1 MSRIS
6 VKVKITIWYT
16 VFLVVITGVFLLV
29 ITYTGNI
36 RAGELART
44 KLADSVSDARDE
56 IGTLGENF
64 IIDEDLD
71 FYEEGVYIS
80 VYDETG
86 DLVEGRRPI
95 EISEF
100 PELKDKYMHKL
111 KADGEIWYV
120 YDSRFEMNGKAVWV
134 RGIVKD
140 FAEGGTFSFILRF
153 AAVALP
159 ALVVIAA
166 LGGYLI
172 TKRGFRP
179 VRNILETASEI
190 SHDGDLSRRIETEAS
205 SEASKD
211 EIYKLAG
218 AFNSMFDSLQSS
230 FEKEKR
236 FTSDVS
242 HELRTPLSVIISQSD
257 YALEDEGYREK
268 ALNVINREAK
278 RMANLVSRLLILA
291 RSDSGKLRAEKEKVD
306 LSDLCETV
314 AWQQESIARECDII
328 IKSAV
333 EPNVYVLGDEA
344 MLIRVLLNIVDNAVK
359 YGKPGG
365 HVEIQLETVDS
376 WACCTVKDDG
386 IGIKEE
392 DLSKIWQRFYRT
404 EEARREEGSGLG
416 LAMAEAMVK
425 AHNGIIE
432 ADSVY
437 GQGSRFRI
445 KLPLYQE
452 SGEFPKGGNQSV

>member
-36 RAGELART
+36 RAGELTRT

>member
-445 KLPLYQE
+445 KLPLY
-452 SGEFPKGGNQSV
+452 

>member
-205 SEASKD
+205 SKASKD

>member
-56 IGTLGENF
+56 IGTLGENL

>member
-64 IIDEDLD
+64 IID
-71 FYEEGVYIS
+71 EGVYIS

-257 YALEDEGYREK
+257 YALEDEGDREK

>member
-344 MLIRVLLNIVDNAVK
+344 MLIRVLLNVVDNAVK

>member
-44 KLADSVSDARDE
+44 KMADSVSDARDE

>member
-386 IGIKEE
+386 IGRKEE

>member
-452 SGEFPKGGNQSV
+452 SGEFPEGGNQSV

>member
-1 MSRIS
+1 M
-6 VKVKITIWYT
+6 
-16 VFLVVITGVFLLV
+16 VITGVFLLV

>member
-111 KADGEIWYV
+111 KADREIWYV

>member
-328 IKSAV
+328 IRSAV

-452 SGEFPKGGNQSV
+452 SGEFLKGGNQSV

>member
-344 MLIRVLLNIVDNAVK
+344 MLIRVLLKIVDNAVK

>member
-452 SGEFPKGGNQSV
+452 SGEFLKGGNQSV

>member
-452 SGEFPKGGNQSV
+452 SWEFLKGGNQSV

>member
-1 MSRIS
+1 
-6 VKVKITIWYT
+6 
-16 VFLVVITGVFLLV
+16 
-29 ITYTGNI
+29 
-36 RAGELART
+36 
-44 KLADSVSDARDE
+44 
-56 IGTLGENF
+56 
-64 IIDEDLD
+64 
-71 FYEEGVYIS
+71 
-80 VYDETG
+80 
-86 DLVEGRRPI
+86 
-95 EISEF
+95 
-100 PELKDKYMHKL
+100 
-111 KADGEIWYV
+111 
-120 YDSRFEMNGKAVWV
+120 
-134 RGIVKD
+134 
-140 FAEGGTFSFILRF
+140 
-153 AAVALP
+153 
-159 ALVVIAA
+159 
-166 LGGYLI
+166 
-172 TKRGFRP
+172 
-179 VRNILETASEI
+179 
-190 SHDGDLSRRIETEAS
+190 
-205 SEASKD
+205 
-211 EIYKLAG
+211 
-218 AFNSMFDSLQSS
+218 MFDSLQSS

>member
-80 VYDETG
+80 VYYETG

-120 YDSRFEMNGKAVWV
+120 DDSRFEMNGKAVWV

-291 RSDSGKLRAEKEKVD
+291 RSDSCKLRAEKEKVD

>member
-120 YDSRFEMNGKAVWV
+120 DDSRFEMNGKAVWV

>member
-159 ALVVIAA
+159 CCNRCA
-166 LGGYLI
+166 G
-172 TKRGFRP
+172 R
-179 VRNILETASEI
+179 I
-190 SHDGDLSRRIETEAS
+190 SHN
-205 SEASKD
+205 K
-211 EIYKLAG
+211 AG
-218 AFNSMFDSLQSS
+218 
-230 FEKEKR
+230 
-236 FTSDVS
+236 
-242 HELRTPLSVIISQSD
+242 
-257 YALEDEGYREK
+257 
-268 ALNVINREAK
+268 
-278 RMANLVSRLLILA
+278 
-291 RSDSGKLRAEKEKVD
+291 
-306 LSDLCETV
+306 
-314 AWQQESIARECDII
+314 
-328 IKSAV
+328 
-333 EPNVYVLGDEA
+333 
-344 MLIRVLLNIVDNAVK
+344 
-359 YGKPGG
+359 
-365 HVEIQLETVDS
+365 IQT
-376 WACCTVKDDG
+376 G
-386 IGIKEE
+386 
-392 DLSKIWQRFYRT
+392 
-404 EEARREEGSGLG
+404 
-416 LAMAEAMVK
+416 
-425 AHNGIIE
+425 
-432 ADSVY
+432 
-437 GQGSRFRI
+437 
-445 KLPLYQE
+445 
-452 SGEFPKGGNQSV
+452 

>member
-166 LGGYLI
+166 MGGYLI